1 MFHCTCVWLFMDHIY
16 NCHIRDI
23 NIIVLINI
31 LHLQYHSSPVYQR
44 LLRGLCLIR
53 SATLFFKIVSHIASL
68 VLYVTVPHCS
78 SFSSILIFYILPLIT
93 ASNIRELKDAQ
104 GLDKTTSSSPNQF
117 PLSHA
122 HYLLL
127 PYLLSNFKLSK
138 GTPMDSNIL

>member
-1 MFHCTCVWLFMDHIY
+1 MFHCTRVWLFMGHIY

-53 SATLFFKIVSHIASL
+53 SATSFFKIVL
-68 VLYVTVPHCS
+68 VLYVTVPSCS

-127 PYLLSNFKLSK
+127 PYLLSNFKLSI
-138 GTPMDSNIL
+138 GTPMESNTL

>member
-1 MFHCTCVWLFMDHIY
+1 MFHCTRVWLFMGHIY

-23 NIIVLINI
+23 NIIVLVNI
-31 LHLQYHSSPVYQR
+31 LHLQYYSSPVYQR

-53 SATLFFKIVSHIASL
+53 SATLFFKIVSHIASS
-68 VLYVTVPHCS
+68 VLYVTIPSCS

-127 PYLLSNFKLSK
+127 PNLLSNFKLSK
-138 GTPMDSNIL
+138 GTPMESNIL

>member
-16 NCHIRDI
+16 NCHIY
-23 NIIVLINI
+23 
-31 LHLQYHSSPVYQR
+31 QYYCIDKYTTSTISLLSCISKALER
-44 LLRGLCLIR
+44 LV
-53 SATLFFKIVSHIASL
+53 FDKISDFVFQNCISHCQFG
-68 VLYVTVPHCS
+68 LYVTVPHCS

-93 ASNIRELKDAQ
+93 ASNIREIKDAQ

-127 PYLLSNFKLSK
+127 LYLLSNFKLSK
-138 GTPMDSNIL
+138 GTQMESNIL